1 MFPVAYQE
9 MQALGLST
17 GEADM
22 NFELQ
27 SLDREKCPINGKEIL
42 PFFFFFAIARHI
54 NRNAFQNKNM

>member
-1 MFPVAYQE
+1 MFPVAYQAV
-9 MQALGLST
+9 QALGLST

-42 PFFFFFAIARHI
+42 PFFAIARHI
-54 NRNAFQNKNM
+54 NRKCLSKQTKI